1 MPRSSTAVEDARQR
15 RSRFDGN
22 LRRDAK
28 RKMPRTPVASSLE
41 ALSVP
46 PTNTGDAPRPKS
58 KLYLSAVAEAR
69 RLLGKR
75 LKPENVVEHLL
86 HDNRF
91 HVLFPSHDGRS
102 IGEDCR
108 DCAEEIVAEAVALR
122 ALKAAPLAT

>member
-1 MPRSSTAVEDARQR
+1 MSTDLE
-15 RSRFDGN
+15 
-22 LRRDAK
+22 
-28 RKMPRTPVASSLE
+28 TVAS
-41 ALSVP
+41 A
-46 PTNTGDAPRPKS
+46 NAAAPRPKS

-75 LKPENVVEHLL
+75 IKRDNVVEHLL

-108 DCAEEIVAEAVALR
+108 DCAEEIVGNAVALR
-122 ALKAAPLAT
+122 ALKAAPVVGSGPG

>member
-1 MPRSSTAVEDARQR
+1 MADSSVID
-15 RSRFDGN
+15 
-22 LRRDAK
+22 
-28 RKMPRTPVASSLE
+28 TP
-41 ALSVP
+41 
-46 PTNTGDAPRPKS
+46 PRPKS

-75 LKPENVVEHLL
+75 IKRETVVEHIL

-108 DCAEEIVAEAVALR
+108 DCAEEIVAGAVALR
-122 ALKAAPLAT
+122 ALRVAPVIM